1 MAVEAFVS
9 NHTDG
14 TSRMTP
20 VDRTGKYRVH
30 VAKMQAV
37 TVAGDSGTTIS
48 FGKMPAG
55 RLRVLLEGIRVQSSA
70 FGASRVL
77 KIGHRAYAK
86 ELGAVEAED
95 DDAFAVGIDV
105 SAASIKVGTGVATLT
120 FDMFSRTG
128 ADLFGTVTGGTVPIG
143 ATLEVLVPYIT
154 E

>member
-14 TSRMTP
+14 TSRLTP
-20 VDRTGKYRVH
+20 VDRTGKFRVH
-30 VAKMQAV
+30 VAKMQAI

-48 FGKMPAG
+48 LGKLPAG
-55 RLRVLLEGIRVQSSA
+55 RIRVLPEGIRLQCSA

-77 KIGHRAYAK
+77 KLGHRAYAK

-95 DDAFAVGIDV
+95 DDAFGAAVDV
-105 SAASIKVGTGVATLT
+105 SAAAIKVGTLATLT

-128 ADLFGTVTGGTVPIG
+128 VDLFGTVTGGTVPIG